1 MINQN
6 IEFKE
11 AMLEND
17 FDMAMNIYKLNREKY
32 DAEILAIEAYV
43 EADKELEIYTESF
56 SDITKG
62 FIDKSKRIIQ
72 AIIDNIIKA
81 FNFIWKFFAD
91 FIKTFFNINFKDK
104 LVKQAYEISLCNLD
118 SLRERVDISCSWC
131 KNYTSKAYEFF
142 DSIKSDE
149 QEMQKFK
156 ARVIRIPDSKE
167 TRIRVG
173 YYFHMEN
180 TPWGLLNQ
188 FSFTD
193 IHTYLLREKVKKVIP
208 RNDLIEH
215 LQRFRQDLTKI
226 SRVIKSD
233 VMINVNYCNKLREH
247 VTKHPDHYEFIELII
262 EPFLFVKDC
271 YAKMNNTIIDYI
283 TELNAT
289 MKSTV

>member
-43 EADKELEIYTESF
+43 EADKEYEIYTESF

-81 FNFIWKFFAD
+81 FNFIWRFFSD
-91 FIKTFFNINFKDK
+91 FIKSFFNINFKDK

-188 FSFTD
+188 FSFND
-193 IHTYLLREKVKKVIP
+193 IRTYLLREKVKKVIP
-208 RNDLIEH
+208 KNDLIEY

-226 SRVIKSD
+226 SRVVKSD
-233 VMINVNYCNKLREH
+233 VMINVNYCNKLREYANN
-247 VTKHPDHYEFIELII
+247 HPERYEFIELII

-283 TELNAT
+283 AELNAT

>member
-43 EADKELEIYTESF
+43 EADRELEIYTESF

-81 FNFIWKFFAD
+81 FNFIWKFFSD

-149 QEMQKFK
+149 HEKTRLITGTYPNFRGRHVNPRPRVEMVSAVVPLFPTD
-156 ARVIRIPDSKE
+156 VIRP
-167 TRIRVG
+167 G
-173 YYFHMEN
+173 H
-180 TPWGLLNQ
+180 
-188 FSFTD
+188 
-193 IHTYLLREKVKKVIP
+193 P
-208 RNDLIEH
+208 RQGH
-215 LQRFRQDLTKI
+215 G
-226 SRVIKSD
+226 
-233 VMINVNYCNKLREH
+233 
-247 VTKHPDHYEFIELII
+247 
-262 EPFLFVKDC
+262 
-271 YAKMNNTIIDYI
+271 
-283 TELNAT
+283 
-289 MKSTV
+289 

>member
-6 IEFKE
+6 IKFKE

-32 DAEILAIEAYV
+32 DAEILAIEVYV

-62 FIDKSKRIIQ
+62 FIDKSKKIIQ

-81 FNFIWKFFAD
+81 FNLIWKFFSD

-156 ARVIRIPDSKE
+156 AKVIRIPDSKE

-208 RNDLIEH
+208 KNELIEY
-215 LQRFRQDLTKI
+215 LQRFREDLTKV

-233 VMINVNYCNKLREH
+233 VMINVNYCNKLREYAN
-247 VTKHPDHYEFIELII
+247 KYPEHYEFIELII

-283 TELNAT
+283 AELNAT

>member
-43 EADKELEIYTESF
+43 EADKEYEIYTESF

-62 FIDKSKRIIQ
+62 FIDKSKKIIQ

-81 FNFIWKFFAD
+81 FNFIWKFFSD

-173 YYFHMEN
+173 YYFHMEIYN
-180 TPWGLLNQ
+180 IKL
-188 FSFTD
+188 
-193 IHTYLLREKVKKVIP
+193 I
-208 RNDLIEH
+208 DL
-215 LQRFRQDLTKI
+215 
-226 SRVIKSD
+226 
-233 VMINVNYCNKLREH
+233 M
-247 VTKHPDHYEFIELII
+247 
-262 EPFLFVKDC
+262 
-271 YAKMNNTIIDYI
+271 MN
-283 TELNAT
+283 L
-289 MKSTV
+289 